1 MNFSWYGIIVGLA
14 FVTTLWIADFLLKKA
29 KAVDQNT
36 SVLSPLFLILV
47 GGGSLIGARLY
58 HLLTDWPLYT
68 GRPWWE
74 WLAVWR
80 GGLGIFG
87 AIVGGLIGVAWWK
100 KIVASRLTWPVIM
113 DIAALSLPW
122 GQAIGRWGNFT
133 NQELFGPPTTLP
145 WGIFI
150 AATHRPPAW
159 AQFTHFHPLFLYES
173 IGTLFI
179 GLNLLFIWHHT
190 RSLHQKTW
198 PLFRLGGGVY
208 VGLYGLSYG
217 LLRFCLEFGR
227 WQPATGWL
235 GLTVAQWVS
244 IGLALIALGWLWWR
258 QRAATTP
265 VKKTSTKSRRL
276 MAAVIL
282 IAGALLLT
290 RAAAVRAQDRT
301 PFDLTISPSVV
312 EMRVQP
318 GKSVTQAFLIENAG
332 AVDLEVTATLRDFA
346 ADGQTGRPLLQDKGS
361 FPYAALENADRKLDQ
376 PFLLPANASQQL
388 VLGIHP
394 PATAETKDWYTVL
407 LIQTKPSQQIA
418 LGAQSSGQ
426 TRGNIA
432 ANLIIAV
439 SPTDTTPATWQ
450 IKLARLPKF
459 VDSLQTVT
467 FRPVVTNTAATF
479 AVPDLKLLVLNWQ
492 HNIVYEAAG
501 LPDRI
506 LANSSREIMAAVT
519 RKDDPR
525 SLDAAPF
532 TFHPLFALGP
542 YIVRTT
548 IRNNAEAP
556 LVTEQTFY
564 AFPFSL
570 SGGLVFF
577 LTMIVVIRFLQR
589 KKTIK

>member
-1 MNFSWYGIIVGLA
+1 
-14 FVTTLWIADFLLKKA
+14 
-29 KAVDQNT
+29 
-36 SVLSPLFLILV
+36 
-47 GGGSLIGARLY
+47 
-58 HLLTDWPLYT
+58 
-68 GRPWWE
+68 
-74 WLAVWR
+74 
-80 GGLGIFG
+80 
-87 AIVGGLIGVAWWK
+87 
-100 KIVASRLTWPVIM
+100 
-113 DIAALSLPW
+113 
-122 GQAIGRWGNFT
+122 
-133 NQELFGPPTTLP
+133 
-145 WGIFI
+145 
-150 AATHRPPAW
+150 
-159 AQFTHFHPLFLYES
+159 
-173 IGTLFI
+173 
-179 GLNLLFIWHHT
+179 
-190 RSLHQKTW
+190 
-198 PLFRLGGGVY
+198 
-208 VGLYGLSYG
+208 
-217 LLRFCLEFGR
+217 
-227 WQPATGWL
+227 
-235 GLTVAQWVS
+235 
-244 IGLALIALGWLWWR
+244 
-258 QRAATTP
+258 
-265 VKKTSTKSRRL
+265 